1 MMTGTHFAAV
11 GTLCLV
17 AIALTGFIYL
27 RHPFICNTKAG
38 IDKVTQQK
46 EKVKTAF
53 YGENKTRK

>member
-1 MMTGTHFAAV
+1 MTGTHFAAV

-27 RHPFICNTKAG
+27 RHPFICNTKARTN
-38 IDKVTQQK
+38 KVTQQK

-53 YGENKTRK
+53 YGENRAQQ